1 MGTAIKHPVPD
12 RVKLS
17 IAFLISGH
25 SDAQSWTSECPN
37 VKNYTWRL
45 NPVWHRMLYSCTH
58 MATVGVKG
66 LLIILWSS
74 RWLVDPQCQRRS
86 NVSLCSNTWAVSKHS
101 VGLSRF
107 LAGLCLGRQTSR
119 SRVGLNQLF
128 VVALSHWV
136 DDWNDEIDDHHH
148 YDFLKQPRQPACL
161 LKPTGNC
168 VINDVIKAA
177 SIVPTET
184 VSTGRRKWYPL
195 AGANVCGR
203 HTPWLAD

>member
-1 MGTAIKHPVPD
+1 MWHLSQDVRCPSLLQYFPLQCGFACIAIISQRQQQCIVFHTF
-12 RVKLS
+12 LS
-17 IAFLISGH
+17 QTYLTF
-25 SDAQSWTSECPN
+25 DAHC
-37 VKNYTWRL
+37 
-45 NPVWHRMLYSCTH
+45 CH